1 MELVYDYVSEE
12 RKEEVKKMGILSP
25 YGGLFEPRLKF
36 GNLEY
41 VKSKDEYYLFRRII
55 PRVEYSEYENDGIRY
70 LFICGKKY
78 YYVEIPTKDIV
89 IKNET
94 MDGYFYVYKNV
105 NISEIEELTDEEIA
119 VLVDALSMELKH
131 GTLYNKD
138 LKVYCTIYYN
148 NKLMLKEF

>member
-1 MELVYDYVSEE
+1 M
-12 RKEEVKKMGILSP
+12 
-25 YGGLFEPRLKF
+25 
-36 GNLEY
+36 
-41 VKSKDEYYLFRRII
+41 FRRII
-55 PRVEYSEYENDGIRY
+55 PMVEYSEYENDGIRY

-78 YYVEIPTKDIV
+78 YYVETPTKDIV
-89 IKNET
+89 IKDET

-105 NISEIEELTDEEIA
+105 NISEIKELTDEEIA
-119 VLVDALSMELKH
+119 VLVDALSMELKQ